1 MTRSHGIDEPQLERK
16 SRRFESVG
24 LRFFGTPRHL
34 GVNPGLHELVGAF
47 WLGLGG
53 GIKRHGCRGVISG

>member
-24 LRFFGTPRHL
+24 LRFS
-34 GVNPGLHELVGAF
+34 GLLVIWG
-47 WLGLGG
+47 
-53 GIKRHGCRGVISG
+53 